1 MAESKKEG
9 KAEGKPEG
17 KPERKGEHGA
27 EGKPEKKGEHR
38 AEGRPEKK
46 DEHGAEGKPERKGEQ
61 GAEGRPEKKGE
72 HGAEGKPERKGE
84 QGAEGMP
91 EGKAE
96 GRPEG
101 REKAPAVKKI
111 RKKVASDGIAHIRA
125 TFNNTLINVSDMQG
139 NVVAWGSPGKSGFK
153 GSRKSTPFAAQ
164 IAAEAVGKA
173 AFDAGVRKIEV
184 HIKGAGNGRESSI
197 RALASAGLRITAIK
211 DYTAIPHNGCRPP
224 KRRRV

>member
-1 MAESKKEG
+1 MAESKSDS
-9 KAEGKPEG
+9 KAESKPEG
-17 KPERKGEHGA
+17 KGESKGE
-27 EGKPEKKGEHR
+27 GKS
-38 AEGRPEKK
+38 
-46 DEHGAEGKPERKGEQ
+46 
-61 GAEGRPEKKGE
+61 
-72 HGAEGKPERKGE
+72 
-84 QGAEGMP
+84 
-91 EGKAE
+91 E

-101 REKAPAVKKI
+101 REKPAIKKI
-111 RKKVASDGIAHIRA
+111 RKKAAADGIAHIQA
-125 TFNNTLINVSDMQG
+125 TFNNTLINVSDTHG

-164 IAAEAVGKA
+164 IAAESVGKA

-197 RALASAGLRITAIK
+197 RALASAGLKITAIK